1 MLKNKLILIGAGPG
15 DPELISLKGIK
26 ALQNANVVLY
36 DALVH
41 TDLLDYAKDA
51 EKIYVGKRSG
61 EHYASQDETNKLIVE
76 KLKTNK
82 IVVRLKGGDPFIF
95 GRGQDEIDFVKSHFN
110 NIEIEVIP
118 GITSAIG
125 IPSLHQIPLTKRG
138 NNESVWIVTGTTAKC
153 ELSKDIELAAQSTA
167 TVVVLMGM
175 NQLEKIVEVF
185 KQFRGEN
192 LPIAI
197 IQNGS
202 LETEKK
208 VVGTLS
214 TIKKLVEI
222 ENIKSPAII
231 VIGDVVS
238 SNIQ

>member
-1 MLKNKLILIGAGPG
+1 MIKKLILIGAGPG
-15 DPELISLKGIK
+15 DPELISLKGVK
-26 ALQNANVVLY
+26 ALQNADVVLY

-41 TDLLDYAKDA
+41 TDLLNYASTA

-61 EHYASQDETNKLIVE
+61 EHYASQEETNKLIVE
-76 KLKTNK
+76 KLKSNNR
-82 IVVRLKGGDPFIF
+82 VVRLKGGDPFIF
-95 GRGQDEIDFVKSHFN
+95 GRGQDEIDFVKQE
-110 NIEIEVIP
+110 IADVEIEVIP

-153 ELSKDIELAAQSTA
+153 ELSKDIKLAAQSTA

-175 NQLEKIVEVF
+175 NQLGNIVEIF
-185 KQFRGEN
+185 KQFRGKD

-202 LETEKK
+202 LKTEKK
-208 VVGTLS
+208 IIGTLQN
-214 TIKKLVEI
+214 ICELVLQNE
-222 ENIKSPAII
+222 IKSPAII
-231 VIGDVVS
+231 VIGNV
-238 SNIQ
+238 IT

>member
-1 MLKNKLILIGAGPG
+1 MIKKLILIGAGPG

-26 ALQNANVVLY
+26 ALQNADVVLY

-41 TDLLDYAKDA
+41 TDLLNYADKA

-61 EHYASQDETNKLIVE
+61 EHYASQDETNQLITE
-76 KLKTNK
+76 KLKTNNN
-82 IVVRLKGGDPFIF
+82 VVRLKGGDPFIF
-95 GRGQDEIDFVKSHFN
+95 GRGQDEIDFVKQE
-110 NIEIEVIP
+110 IADVEIEVIP

-175 NQLEKIVEVF
+175 NQLENIVAIF
-185 KQFRGEN
+185 KKFRGED

-208 VVGTLS
+208 VVGTLA
-214 TIKKLVEI
+214 TIQPLVLHHE
-222 ENIKSPAII
+222 IKSPAII
-231 VIGDVVS
+231 VIGAVVNS
-238 SNIQ
+238 SFII